1 MDFKK
6 NPKKVKRVSNM
17 SQKNRG
23 KVSKVRSIQAI
34 DSKKLSFLEKA
45 DIAEKAVISH
55 TKKLFFGRFENLS
68 NVRKLIVVWI
78 CVMALLISSIGLFR
92 WLSDRNFSEEVFSRG
107 GTYSE
112 GFLSEIKTLNPIFAT
127 TDAEKSFER
136 LAFSRLYS
144 IDSDGS
150 LKGDLAESVETS
162 DNYRNFTIKM
172 RKNATWSDGQKITAD
187 DVIFT
192 IKKLKDQN
200 LNPSAYKVWKN
211 VEASKSGDYEVRFKV
226 PSNSSSVL
234 YGFNFSILPEHVLRD
249 ISTDKI
255 RESSFSNN
263 PVTSGPFNFK
273 GVQTNSNT
281 NKTTVSLV
289 KNKNY
294 YKGEPYIDNFD
305 IVAFQDEAK
314 LKKALVSG
322 EIVASP
328 NVKINDFSS
337 SEQVGL
343 KSYETS
349 VNRGIYAFLNN
360 SDPILKDAKV
370 RKAIQTGLDMNKI
383 HSKME
388 YINNLDYPTLNKF
401 INTNW
406 LSVPEYNFSQAEKML
421 DETGWM
427 KNSKG
432 IREKD
437 GQKATI
443 NIATTSVYNYK
454 KSAEEIASQLKKLGF
469 DVSSTIIDKDDKLGT
484 FVQTILQPR
493 NYGILIYEID
503 MGADSDIYP
512 FWHSSQAS
520 QKGLNFSNYSDAIS
534 DDLLLNARTARTFD
548 DKKTQLTK
556 FTRRWI
562 NSSAAIGLGQT
573 KVSYVF
579 RKSVQPYS
587 VENKFVTDIDRYS
600 DVIYWSA
607 KKETLYKT
615 P

>member
-6 NPKKVKRVSNM
+6 NPKKVKRVSGV

-23 KVSKVRSIQAI
+23 KTSKTRSIQAV
-34 DSKKLSFLEKA
+34 DNRKLSFLEKA

-55 TKKLFFGRFENLS
+55 TKKMFFGRFENLS
-68 NVRKLIVVWI
+68 NVRKPIIIWI
-78 CVMALLISSIGLFR
+78 CVMALLISTIGLFR
-92 WLSDRNFSEEVFSRG
+92 WLSDRNFSEEIFSRG

-112 GFLSEIKTLNPIFAT
+112 GILGEVKSLNPIFAT

-150 LKGDLAESVETS
+150 LKGDLAENVETS

-192 IKKLKDQN
+192 IKNLKDQN

-211 VEASKSGDYEVRFKV
+211 VEASKTGDYEIKFKV

-234 YGFNFSILPEHVLRD
+234 YGFNFSILPEHILKDV
-249 ISTDKI
+249 STDKI

-263 PVTSGPFNFK
+263 PITSGPFNFK
-273 GVQTNSNT
+273 GVQTNG

-289 KNKNY
+289 KN
-294 YKGEPYIDNFD
+294 
-305 IVAFQDEAK
+305 
-314 LKKALVSG
+314 
-322 EIVASP
+322 
-328 NVKINDFSS
+328 
-337 SEQVGL
+337 
-343 KSYETS
+343 S
-349 VNRGIYAFLNN
+349 VNRGIYAFMNN

-370 RKAIQTGLDMNKI
+370 RKAIQTGLDVNKI
-383 HSKME
+383 RSKME
-388 YINNLDYPTLNKF
+388 YINNLDYPTLSKF

-406 LSVPEYNFSQAEKML
+406 LSVPEYNFAQAEKML
-421 DETGWM
+421 DEAGWV

-443 NIATTSVYNYK
+443 NVSTTSIYNYK

-469 DVSSTIIDKDDKLGT
+469 DVNTTIIDKDDKLGT

-493 NYGILIYEID
+493 NYGILVYEVD

-520 QKGLNFSNYSDAIS
+520 QKGLNFSNYSDAIA
-534 DDLLLNARTARTFD
+534 DDLLLNARTAQTFD

-562 NSSAAIGLGQT
+562 NNSVAIGLGQT

-587 VENKFVTDIDRYS
+587 AGNKFVVDIDRYS

>member
-6 NPKKVKRVSNM
+6 NPKKVKRVSGV

-23 KVSKVRSIQAI
+23 KTSKTRSIQAV
-34 DSKKLSFLEKA
+34 DNRKLSFLEKA

-55 TKKLFFGRFENLS
+55 TKKMFFGRFENLS
-68 NVRKLIVVWI
+68 NVRKPIIIWI
-78 CVMALLISSIGLFR
+78 CVMALLISTIGLFR

-112 GFLSEIKTLNPIFAT
+112 GILGEVKSLNPIFAT

-150 LKGDLAESVETS
+150 LKGDLAENVETS

-192 IKKLKDQN
+192 IKNLKDQN

-211 VEASKSGDYEVRFKV
+211 VEASKTGDYEIKFKV

-234 YGFNFSILPEHVLRD
+234 YGFNFSILPEHILKDV
-249 ISTDKI
+249 STDKI

-263 PVTSGPFNFK
+263 PITSGPFNFK
-273 GVQTNSNT
+273 GVQTNG

-305 IVAFQDEAK
+305 IVVFQDEAR
-314 LKKALVSG
+314 LKKALISG

-328 NVKINDFSS
+328 SVKISDFSN
-337 SEQVGL
+337 SERAGL
-343 KSYETS
+343 NSHEIS
-349 VNRGIYAFLNN
+349 VNRGIYAFMNN

-370 RKAIQTGLDMNKI
+370 RKAIQTGLDVNKI
-383 HSKME
+383 RSKME
-388 YINNLDYPTLNKF
+388 YINNLDYPTLSKF

-406 LSVPEYNFSQAEKML
+406 LSVPEYNFAQAEKML
-421 DETGWM
+421 DEAGWV

-443 NIATTSVYNYK
+443 NVSTTSIYNYK

-469 DVSSTIIDKDDKLGT
+469 DVNTTIIDKDDKLGT

-493 NYGILIYEID
+493 NYGILVYEVD

-520 QKGLNFSNYSDAIS
+520 QKGLNFSNYSDAIA
-534 DDLLLNARTARTFD
+534 DDLLLNARTAQTFD

-562 NSSAAIGLGQT
+562 NNSVAIGLGQT

-587 VENKFVTDIDRYS
+587 AGNKFVVDIDRYS